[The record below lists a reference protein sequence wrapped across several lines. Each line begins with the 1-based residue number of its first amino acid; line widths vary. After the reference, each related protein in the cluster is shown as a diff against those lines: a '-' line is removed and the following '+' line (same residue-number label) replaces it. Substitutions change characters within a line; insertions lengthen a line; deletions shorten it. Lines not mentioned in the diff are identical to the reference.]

1 MTGVPIGV
9 VVALIDAYDQSQ
21 GRPGLV
27 DRADEKLVRYLQS
40 KGYGSGRY
48 PGQPSHGYVDHTG
61 RLRDKYRSR
70 RGGGPSRRPPTRRTR
85 YRSGAP
91 KGSHRRSFTRSGRRR
106 RKGFYWSYKHKRWM
120 KSKF

>member
-1 MTGVPIGV
+1 MTGVPIGI
-9 VVALIDAYDQSQ
+9 VVALIDALDQST
-21 GRPGLV
+21 GGSGIV
-27 DRADEKLVRYLQS
+27 DRFDEKVHRYIRDS
-40 KGYGSGRY
+40 PGRGSSSGFRWNPYGSKAA
-48 PGQPSHGYVDHTG
+48 P
-61 RLRDKYRSR
+61 SR
-70 RGGGPSRRPPTRRTR
+70 RGGGPPRRSPTRRSR